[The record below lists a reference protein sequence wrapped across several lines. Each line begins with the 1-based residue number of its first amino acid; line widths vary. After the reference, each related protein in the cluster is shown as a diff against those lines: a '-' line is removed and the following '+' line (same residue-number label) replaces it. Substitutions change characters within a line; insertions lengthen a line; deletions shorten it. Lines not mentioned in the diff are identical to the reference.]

1 MGVIRVFKGNKV
13 YFRPQ
18 GFLDAKV
25 VSEIIMPAD
34 IKLIERK
41 GVKCVVVDFS
51 KIISANMNAIK
62 FLNDVFEML
71 YKKNIDCTIFNA
83 NNNVLNILN
92 NLDSSFFNYYESE
105 EIMKLFCDEDYAP
118 NKPIF
123 LCCIKDDQNKN
134 MLIFNLVKK
143 GFTPIVVD
151 SMDDIGSEDAIII
164 KKSFISRIANRVSAI
179 MKNGIIYFYFN
190 DFLDANISNMF
201 DLEYYRRN
209 LLIGFKVFIFDMN
222 GVKGMNVHAVRFLS
236 KLGVEAAEY
245 GALLAIIGLSKKYIQ
260 PKLIQ
265 DLEAVG
271 FVFFKDEE
279 EFLNSDDY
287 KDAINNSSVIYK
299 KSRKITKDFV
309 KVLPFFVNATIST
322 IEMMTGV
329 KATKEAP
336 NIKEVNIDTTR
347 KDLVASSIGFY
358 GDLDGTLI
366 LIFTEKLSRA
376 ISKILVGEEFTTH
389 EEMVDMIGE
398 FANIIVGNVKLE
410 LERHDL
416 DINLTL
422 PKVFDKL
429 EELQNIVVNKQGIE
443 VKFYFDGE
451 EFYFYL
457 TR

>member
-1 MGVIRVFKGNKV
+1 MGVIKVFKGNKV
-13 YFRPQ
+13 YFKPQ
-18 GFLDAKV
+18 GFLDAKI
-25 VSEIIMPAD
+25 VSEIIMPVD
-34 IKLIERK
+34 ISLMEKK
-41 GVKCVVVDFS
+41 GIKCVIVDFS
-51 KIISANMNAIK
+51 KIISANMNAIR

-92 NLDSSFFNYYESE
+92 NLDSYFFNYYESE
-105 EIMKLFCDEDYAP
+105 EIMKLFCDEDYTP

-151 SMDDIGSEDAIII
+151 SMDDIGSVDAIII

-190 DFLDANISNMF
+190 DFLDTNISNMF

-271 FVFFKDEE
+271 FVFFKDEN
-279 EFLNSDDY
+279 EFLNSEDY

-329 KATKEAP
+329 KATKESP
-336 NIKEVNIDTTR
+336 NIKEVNIDTSR

-376 ISKILVGEEFTTH
+376 ISKILVGEEFTDHT
-389 EEMVDMIGE
+389 EMVDMIGE

>member
-51 KIISANMNAIK
+51 TPFISNMNAIK

>member
-329 KATKEAP
+329 KATKESP
-336 NIKEVNIDTTR
+336 NIKEVNIDTSR
-347 KDLVASSIGFY
+347 KDLVASSQDSTIGIRSLTGF
-358 GDLDGTLI
+358 GTAVGRP
-366 LIFTEKLSRA
+366 SP
-376 ISKILVGEEFTTH
+376 IS
-389 EEMVDMIGE
+389 
-398 FANIIVGNVKLE
+398 A
-410 LERHDL
+410 
-416 DINLTL
+416 L
-422 PKVFDKL
+422 PPMA
-429 EELQNIVVNKQGIE
+429 
-443 VKFYFDGE
+443 
-451 EFYFYL
+451 
-457 TR
+457 TS